1 VACGGQAVRSLRT
14 AHGDVMPDSHW
25 WPLERVAPQVPGAL
39 VSWLAEPGLLTAR
52 VRALCGDDLAF
63 RLLGP
68 LREAPL
74 PVSLQARLDVTGPGC
89 LLREIEFCCGA
100 RRVIFA
106 QTILPAATV
115 AGFPWLSNLGDAP
128 LGEAL
133 REAGQPLDRDPLEY
147 RALRHDHPLAIAA
160 WQSSASSPRATAAA
174 RVAGVE
180 LWARR
185 AVYRLAGHPIL
196 VQEVFLPA
204 LLQIEAGA

>member
-1 VACGGQAVRSLRT
+1 MQSLRN
-14 AHGDVMPDSHW
+14 AHSDVMPDSHW
-25 WPLERVAPQVPGAL
+25 WPLEHVAPQVPGTL
-39 VSWLAEPGLLTAR
+39 VSWLTEPGLLTAR
-52 VRALCGDDLAF
+52 VRALCGDDLGF

-74 PVSLQARLDVTGPGC
+74 PASLQARLDVTDHGC
-89 LLREIEFCCGA
+89 LLREIEFCCGT

-106 QTILPAATV
+106 QTILPATTV
-115 AGFPWLSNLGDAP
+115 AGFPWLRALGDAP

-133 REAGQPLDRDPLEY
+133 REAGQPLDRDPFEY
-147 RALRHDHPLAIAA
+147 RELRHDHPLAV
-160 WQSSASSPRATAAA
+160 AA
-174 RVAGVE
+174 RQSTAIAESARDTTDAARAAGAE

-204 LLQIEAGA
+204 LLQIEAAA